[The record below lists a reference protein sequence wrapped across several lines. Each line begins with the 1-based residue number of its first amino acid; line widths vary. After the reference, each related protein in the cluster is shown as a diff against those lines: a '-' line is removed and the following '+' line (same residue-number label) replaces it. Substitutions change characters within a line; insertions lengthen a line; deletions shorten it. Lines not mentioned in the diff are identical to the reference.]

1 MTAREYVL
9 YGGKLSYFSRKLEAA
24 LRFYGAPFRFEGK
37 APVLREMIESRSGT
51 HQVPVLL
58 TPENWMIAD
67 TTPLLALL
75 DSRYPFR
82 RLVPTGPLGVLVH
95 VVEEVLDEWLA
106 RVMVHYRWHYD
117 ESTRHALSSMT
128 GREFELEEARDS
140 QIANWG
146 RRACRATGTESE
158 HQQKAAEEEYRGIL
172 SALEKQ
178 LERTRYALGDRP
190 CAVDAVLLGGLRAHI
205 NEDPTPR
212 AMLQAFPGVID
223 WCEHVADDWDGG
235 GKLAAF
241 PEATEFARHV
251 LELAASAYKPFV
263 LGTARALA
271 RGEKA
276 FVATTYGADVSYL
289 ARDYPEQSRQL
300 VVERIQNQLTDA
312 ERAEVARWLEG
323 LELADCFL
331 P

>member
-37 APVLREMIESRSGT
+37 APELREMIESRSGT

-75 DSRYPFR
+75 DSRYPLR

-117 ESTRHALSSMT
+117 ESTRHALSAMT
-128 GREFELEEARDS
+128 GREFGLEEARDS

-158 HQQKAAEEEYRGIL
+158 HQQKRAEEEYRDIL
-172 SALEKQ
+172 SALEAQ
-178 LERTRYALGDRP
+178 LERTPYALGDRP

-205 NEDPTPR
+205 DEDPTPR

-223 WCEHVADDWDGG
+223 WCEYVADGWDGG
-235 GKLAAF
+235 GELAAF
-241 PEATEFARHV
+241 PDGTEFARHV

-271 RGEKA
+271 RGDKA
-276 FVATTYGADVSYL
+276 FVATTYGEDVSYL
-289 ARDYPEQSRQL
+289 ARAYPEQSRQL
-300 VVERIQNQLTDA
+300 VLERIQNQLTDA
-312 ERAEVARWLEG
+312 ERADVTRWLEELG
-323 LELADCFL
+323 LADCFL
-331 P
+331 S